1 MNKKKLLQWKQYIA
15 TMLVLHMMTR
25 MHHEVSYSNRNVCGI
40 GMMITGSLSQ
50 VPDDTKRVSE
60 VIPIGMIINDAGY
73 MDG

>member
-1 MNKKKLLQWKQYIA
+1 MKNRKLLQWKQYIA

-25 MHHEVSYSNRNVCGI
+25 THHEVNYSNRSVCGI

-50 VPDDTKRVSE
+50 VLDDTKWFLD
-60 VIPIGMIINDAGY
+60 VISIGMKIDDARY